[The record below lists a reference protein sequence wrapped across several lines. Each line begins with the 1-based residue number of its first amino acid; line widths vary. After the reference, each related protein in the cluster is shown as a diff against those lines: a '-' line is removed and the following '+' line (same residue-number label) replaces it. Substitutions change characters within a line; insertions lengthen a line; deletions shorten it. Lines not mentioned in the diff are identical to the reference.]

1 MEAQVLARFPDRQ
14 PCKQAKDFA
23 ELALAHYNEKKKTV
37 CTNLIINCHLLL
49 QLSFNILK
57 IVSLFFLQTGQV

>member
-1 MEAQVLARFPDRQ
+1 MEAQILARFPDRQ

-37 CTNLIINCHLLL
+37 CTNL
-49 QLSFNILK
+49 LS
-57 IVSLFFLQTGQV
+57 S

>member
-14 PCKQAKDFA
+14 PCKEAKDFA

-37 CTNLIINCHLLL
+37 CTNLFIIFI
-49 QLSFNILK
+49 Q
-57 IVSLFFLQTGQV
+57 VSLPVII